1 MRNDFFRHLDILL
14 RIPEEGKEHDAPM
27 QNAKGASAGADPT
40 ASNGIPA
47 EFNAKD
53 WLVFLL
59 HVDAELE
66 HSLMVQYL
74 YAAYSMGGEHISSDE
89 DRKLVRKW
97 QEIILGIAK
106 EEMGHFITVQNVLK
120 ALGAPLNFNRQ
131 NFPFDSKM
139 YPFEFKLEPLTRY
152 SLAKYIYAES
162 PTGWLNIKKEAA
174 VKKSEELVLANFL
187 KKVTTN
193 SIDEIPEAIKED
205 IRKQLGNRHE
215 KFGDPV
221 SLLFKE
227 ILRVIR
233 DPKLIPDK
241 AFKDTTYPQQAKWDE
256 WGRGYK
262 GGARGNTLLG
272 DAKGTPDVLVL
283 PITSRSQAIAALSQI
298 AEQGESTSTLDTSSH
313 FMRFIS
319 IYAEWMQQD
328 ELNPARNVAI
338 NPTLDKPEIPE
349 PKKAGG
355 EDKKD
360 TATQDLLSGQEE
372 ITYSKVITPITDPLA
387 IQWSNLFNIRYRMLL
402 NFLMHSFLLDD
413 GNNNSGSHA
422 PRGTIINATF
432 GEMYNLRSISN
443 ILVRTN
449 AQQGDPELKAGPPFT
464 LPYTMA
470 LPTEEPARWG
480 IHLDLIAA
488 TESIATA
495 LKLKFPAADD
505 PHHIYLCS
513 LLKAD
518 LVIKQIAERISAR
531 A

>member
-74 YAAYSMGGEHISSDE
+74 YAAYSMGGEHISSDA

-313 FMRFIS
+313 FMRFIA
-319 IYAEWMQQD
+319 IYAEWMQHAKLD
-328 ELNPARNVAI
+328 PARNVAI
-338 NPTLDKPEIPE
+338 NPTLHLPSTAELDEDDQTPRSL
-349 PKKAGG
+349 KK
-355 EDKKD
+355 
-360 TATQDLLSGQEE
+360 TTT
-372 ITYSKVITPITDPLA
+372 ITYKHVITLITDQQA
-387 IQWSNLFNIRYRMLL
+387 IQWSNLFNVRYRMLL
-402 NFLMHSFLLDD
+402 NFLTHSFLLDH
-413 GNNNSGSHA
+413 GNNNTGSHA
-422 PRGTIINATF
+422 PRGAIINATF

-449 AQQGDPELKAGPPFT
+449 AQQGDPDLKAGPPFT

-470 LPTEEPARWG
+470 LPSEEPARWG
-480 IHLDLIAA
+480 IHLDLIEA
-488 TESIATA
+488 TESIAES
-495 LKLKFPAADD
+495 LMLEFPAADD
-505 PHHIYLCS
+505 PHHIYLRS
-513 LLKAD
+513 LLEAD
-518 LVIKQIAERISAR
+518 MVIKQIAEKIAAR

>member
-14 RIPEEGKEHDAPM
+14 RIPEEGKENDAPM
-27 QNAKGASAGADPT
+27 HNAKGASAGADST

-139 YPFEFKLEPLTRY
+139 YPFEFKLEPLTRD
-152 SLAKYIYAES
+152 SLAKYIFAES
-162 PTGWLNIKKEAA
+162 PAGWLNIKKEAA
-174 VKKSEELVLANFL
+174 GKKSEELVLADFL
-187 KKVTTN
+187 KKVKTN

-205 IRKQLGNRHE
+205 IRKRLVDGFE

-221 SLLFKE
+221 SELFAE
-227 ILRVIR
+227 ILRIIKN
-233 DPKLIPDK
+233 PKLIPDK

-313 FMRFIS
+313 LMRFIS

-338 NPTLDKPEIPE
+338 NPTLHLPSTAEQDKDDQRLRRF
-349 PKKAGG
+349 K
-355 EDKKD
+355 
-360 TATQDLLSGQEE
+360 TTTT
-372 ITYSKVITPITDPLA
+372 ITYTQVVTPITDPLA

-413 GNNNSGSHA
+413 GNNNAGSHA
-422 PRGTIINATF
+422 PRGAIINATF

-449 AQQGDPELKAGPPFT
+449 AQIFDPLKLQIPILKAGPPFT

-480 IHLDLIAA
+480 IHLDLIEA
-488 TESIATA
+488 TESIAKA
-495 LKLKFPAADD
+495 LMMEFPAADD
-505 PHHIYLCS
+505 PHHIYLRS
-513 LLKAD
+513 LLEAD
-518 LVIKQIAERISAR
+518 LVIKQIAEKIAAR